1 MCVCPLLTVEG
12 VIFRERRNYCAFIDE
27 PKAEVKAAGKIN
39 PIKYSKR
46 RAR

>member
-1 MCVCPLLTVEG
+1 M
-12 VIFRERRNYCAFIDE
+12 FREGQNYCPYIDE
-27 PKAEVKAAGKIN
+27 PKTEVKTAGKIN